1 MVLRVVGLLG
11 SFAMAACMS
20 MEEAPAPGITAL
32 TPDHARPGAVVTVAG
47 KYLCQQP
54 QRSEDLD
61 PVVCAHVGTVMF
73 GAMPSTVMSYKDARV
88 QVVVPALPSSRID
101 VLIMVA
107 GRTSNRMAFV
117 VD

>member
-1 MVLRVVGLLG
+1 MVLRVLGLLG
-11 SFAMAACMS
+11 VFAMTACMS
-20 MEEAPAPGITAL
+20 MEEAPAPGIIAL
-32 TPDHARPGAVVTVAG
+32 TPDHGRPGAVVTVVG

-73 GAMPSTVMSYKDARV
+73 GAMPGTVMSYKDAMI
-88 QVVVPALPSSRID
+88 QVAVPALPSSRID
-101 VLIMVA
+101 VLIMVD
-107 GRTSNRMAFV
+107 GQTSNRMAFV